1 MTRSQTTSL
10 SLSTSHL
17 TCGVSDA
24 TVRYADTTVLD
35 AVSLTVHPGDQLALV
50 GDNGCGKSTLLG
62 VLAGTVEPT
71 SGERSADPGGS
82 IAVAEQNPQFPAD
95 ATVDHALD
103 QLLAEVRALQEAI
116 DETAAVLAA
125 GTAGTAG
132 TAEQDVLLERLA
144 DLNDRLE
151 AHGGPGG
158 YGVDHRL
165 DAALDQLG
173 LGDLDRSRPVD
184 QLSGGERSR
193 LALAATLCGGA
204 DLLLLDEPTND
215 LDEAGM
221 RWLETR
227 LDAHRGALV
236 LVTHDRDLLDRF
248 AHDIVELR
256 DGQLHRYGHGY
267 QGYLRAREAER
278 EAVRL
283 AHRRWR
289 EDVRRQEELVT
300 SNARRS
306 AAIPRKVDKP
316 GFGHG
321 AFRARNS
328 DHGATSRVRQAKA
341 RLEFLRSHPA
351 PPPPE
356 PLVFTAGF
364 VAEETASISVPDPV
378 SGTASDGEL
387 PPLVTLQPGL
397 LTDPSADTAQLS
409 LMSGDTPLAIGPGE
423 RWLVTG
429 ANGAGKSTLLS
440 VLAGELGRP
449 EHRSALD
456 GLRVSRLR
464 QHLGSPSQESVVAA
478 FAARTGA
485 YQQDAYDTLGR
496 LGLFRP
502 EDLERPPAELS
513 VGQHRRLE
521 LAVAVST
528 PCDLLLL
535 DEPTN
540 HFSPDL
546 VEQLEQAVADFP
558 GTVVTVTHDRRW
570 IAKVQSTARHNGQH
584 HSITVDSG
592 TVSLPDVARR

>member
-1 MTRSQTTSL
+1 M
-10 SLSTSHL
+10 
-17 TCGVSDA
+17 
-24 TVRYADTTVLD
+24 
-35 AVSLTVHPGDQLALV
+35 
-50 GDNGCGKSTLLG
+50 
-62 VLAGTVEPT
+62 
-71 SGERSADPGGS
+71 
-82 IAVAEQNPQFPAD
+82 
-95 ATVDHALD
+95 
-103 QLLAEVRALQEAI
+103 
-116 DETAAVLAA
+116 
-125 GTAGTAG
+125 
-132 TAEQDVLLERLA
+132 
-144 DLNDRLE
+144 
-151 AHGGPGG
+151 
-158 YGVDHRL
+158 
-165 DAALDQLG
+165 
-173 LGDLDRSRPVD
+173 
-184 QLSGGERSR
+184 
-193 LALAATLCGGA
+193 
-204 DLLLLDEPTND
+204 
-215 LDEAGM
+215 
-221 RWLETR
+221 
-227 LDAHRGALV
+227 
-236 LVTHDRDLLDRF
+236 
-248 AHDIVELR
+248 
-256 DGQLHRYGHGY
+256 
-267 QGYLRAREAER
+267 
-278 EAVRL
+278 
-283 AHRRWR
+283 
-289 EDVRRQEELVT
+289 
-300 SNARRS
+300 
-306 AAIPRKVDKP
+306 
-316 GFGHG
+316 
-321 AFRARNS
+321 
-328 DHGATSRVRQAKA
+328 
-341 RLEFLRSHPA
+341 
-351 PPPPE
+351 
-356 PLVFTAGF
+356 FTAGF
-364 VAEETASISVPDPV
+364 AAAA
-378 SGTASDGEL
+378 SGTVSDEQR
-387 PPLVTLQPGL
+387 PPLVRLQPGL

-409 LMSGDTPLAIGPGE
+409 LMSGDTPLAIRPGE

-502 EDLERPPAELS
+502 EDLERPLAELS